1 MDTVGQT
8 GQQLA
13 DTFVPIGM
21 ADGNG
26 GVFHNK
32 SYYDAAKTGADMVE
46 EAKALLEGAGYT
58 FTENGDG
65 SYAISPALGF
75 EYLTNT
81 STGHVAIAESIQA
94 DLSIL
99 SIEVTIKQ
107 EDWNVFLA
115 DRKSGNY
122 SGMCREGWLAD
133 YNDPINMLEI
143 FTSNSGNNDMQLGK

>member
-1 MDTVGQT
+1 VR
-8 GQQLA
+8 
-13 DTFVPIGM
+13 FVFKLI
-21 ADGNG
+21 
-26 GVFHNK
+26 FR
-32 SYYDAAKTGADMVE
+32 
-46 EAKALLEGAGYT
+46 LC
-58 FTENGDG
+58 

-75 EYLTNT
+75 EYITNT

-99 SIEVTIKQ
+99 GIEVTIKQ

>member
-1 MDTVGQT
+1 MR
-8 GQQLA
+8 
-13 DTFVPIGM
+13 FVFKLI
-21 ADGNG
+21 
-26 GVFHNK
+26 FR
-32 SYYDAAKTGADMVE
+32 
-46 EAKALLEGAGYT
+46 LC
-58 FTENGDG
+58 

-81 STGHVAIAESIQA
+81 STIQA

-99 SIEVTIKQ
+99 GIEVTIKQ

>member
-1 MDTVGQT
+1 MR
-8 GQQLA
+8 
-13 DTFVPIGM
+13 FVFKLI
-21 ADGNG
+21 
-26 GVFHNK
+26 FR
-32 SYYDAAKTGADMVE
+32 
-46 EAKALLEGAGYT
+46 LC
-58 FTENGDG
+58 
-65 SYAISPALGF
+65 SYAISSALGF

-99 SIEVTIKQ
+99 GIEVTIKQ

-143 FTSNSGNNDMQLGK
+143 FTSDSGNNDMQLGK